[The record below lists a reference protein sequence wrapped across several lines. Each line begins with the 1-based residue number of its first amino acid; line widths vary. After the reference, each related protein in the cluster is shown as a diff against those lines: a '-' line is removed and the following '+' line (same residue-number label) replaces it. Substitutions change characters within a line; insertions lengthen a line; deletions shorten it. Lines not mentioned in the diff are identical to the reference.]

1 MPSALLENSGA
12 VSVEDPVTISQDAQ
26 DVAKAQGVAYEDIAQ
41 EQETQATTDVDYKD
55 YNAEKVSSTLDQNVL
70 FKEPSSYI
78 DEAKSTVA
86 GQLST
91 ILGSN
96 SPYIKQAE
104 QQAREQSA
112 GRGLLNSTLAA
123 QAGRTA
129 AIGAAMPIAQQ
140 DAAMYSEF
148 SGRQQQA
155 DLNLGT
161 IQAEAILS
169 SAMVEQKAAIETK
182 QQSINNV
189 FSAQMAGMD
198 AQNKT
203 WMTDLQNTYN
213 EGIVALE
220 TAGKKLLLGLEIDAK
235 QSEAVAQHATDVLM
249 NYQVTIENWMSDPD
263 FLNLGKAAVNNAIN
277 QLNTL
282 AKNSINFIGQSQGVP
297 LDDFVDIYLTDL
309 TVYG

>member
-96 SPYIKQAE
+96 SPYIQQAE

-112 GRGLLNSTLAA
+112 GRGLLNVL
-123 QAGRTA
+123 
-129 AIGAAMPIAQQ
+129 
-140 DAAMYSEF
+140 
-148 SGRQQQA
+148 
-155 DLNLGT
+155 
-161 IQAEAILS
+161 
-169 SAMVEQKAAIETK
+169 
-182 QQSINNV
+182 
-189 FSAQMAGMD
+189 
-198 AQNKT
+198 
-203 WMTDLQNTYN
+203 LQH
-213 EGIVALE
+213 
-220 TAGKKLLLGLEIDAK
+220 KL
-235 QSEAVAQHATDVLM
+235 VVL
-249 NYQVTIENWMSDPD
+249 
-263 FLNLGKAAVNNAIN
+263 
-277 QLNTL
+277 QL
-282 AKNSINFIGQSQGVP
+282 
-297 LDDFVDIYLTDL
+297 
-309 TVYG
+309 

>member
-140 DAAMYSEF
+140 DAQTYASF
-148 SGRQQQA
+148 ASRQQQA
-155 DLNLGT
+155 DYNLNT
-161 IQAEAILS
+161 IQSEAII
-169 SAMVEQKAAIETK
+169 SAEMVEQKANIERVNT
-182 QQSINNV
+182 SIQNA
-189 FSAQMAGMD
+189 FSSRIQGASAQD
-198 AQNKT
+198 QS
-203 WMTDLQNTYN
+203 WLTDLQNTYN
-213 EGIVALE
+213 EGMQALE
-220 TAGKKLLLGLEIDAK
+220 IAGQKLLLETELDYK
-235 QSEAVAQHATDVLM
+235 QAEAVQQHATDILM
-249 NYQVTIENWMSDPD
+249 NYQVTIENWMNDPD
-263 FLNLGKAAVNNAIN
+263 FLGLGKDAVNNAIN

-282 AKNSINFIGQSQGVP
+282 ARNSINFIGSAAG
-297 LDDFVDIYLTDL
+297 LDLSPFIDAYLKDL
-309 TVYG
+309 TVYQ